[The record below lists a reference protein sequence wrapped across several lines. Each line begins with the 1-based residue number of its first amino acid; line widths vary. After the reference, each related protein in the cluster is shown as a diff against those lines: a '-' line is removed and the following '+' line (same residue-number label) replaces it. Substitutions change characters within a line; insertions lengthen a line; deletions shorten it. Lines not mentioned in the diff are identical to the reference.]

1 MLQDVPVPEFKE
13 KVESSSK
20 NVALECYQALLQ
32 SAKLADFTFVIGGK
46 EFAVH
51 KAILA
56 AQSPVFAGMFEH
68 EMREQIESRL
78 ELTDVEV
85 EVFEQLLRYIYS
97 GKVPEMDKFA
107 LDLFVVADKV
117 RKVFILKF

>member
-1 MLQDVPVPEFKE
+1 MNIEVIDEARIMNDDTI
-13 KVESSSK
+13 S
-20 NVALECYQALLQ
+20 ALECYQALLQ
-32 SAKLADFTFVIGGK
+32 NGTLADFTFVVGEK

-56 AQSPVFAGMFEH
+56 ARSPVFARMFEH

-85 EVFEQLLRYIYS
+85 GVFEQLLCFIYTGEVS
-97 GKVPEMDKFA
+97 ELDKFA
-107 LDLFVVADKV
+107 LDLFSLADKV
-117 RKVFILKF
+117 KRFFKLKS